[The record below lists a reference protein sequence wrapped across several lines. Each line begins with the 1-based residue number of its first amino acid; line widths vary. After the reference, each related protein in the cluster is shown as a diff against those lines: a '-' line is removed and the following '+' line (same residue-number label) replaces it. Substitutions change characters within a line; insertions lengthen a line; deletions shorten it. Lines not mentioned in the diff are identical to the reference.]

1 MVNTSSYCFG
11 KVMHIFLTKSIIK
24 RYFKYDL
31 WLPGV
36 GAFLIAIPILFKR
49 QLIKN
54 IQVLEIFQ
62 RIKDIS

>member
-1 MVNTSSYCFG
+1 
-11 KVMHIFLTKSIIK
+11 MHIFLTKSIIK

-31 WLPGV
+31 WVPGV